1 MSKILFFGEP
11 LIRISPQNI
20 ENFSNGVQSH
30 LFYGGSE
37 VNIART
43 LSGFGQK
50 TKLISA
56 IPENPIGDSFLRF
69 LQSQDIDTNCIQRTG
84 NRMGLY
90 FLENSFGC
98 RQGQVIYDRKESSL
112 HDYQIEADQ
121 IDHIFSDVDHFHFS
135 GITLSLGKTICDT
148 TKVLLDEAKK
158 RGLSISFDLNFRSFL
173 IAPEEAKTLF
183 SEFAPYA
190 DYCFGIEPLMI
201 NDHDIEFFNRNEA
214 TNEEIK
220 KRMNDLMDRY
230 DFKAIFHTNRCSDHF
245 GQNVYQAYLLNKDK
259 QFYMSKELKTPV
271 LQRVGS
277 GDAFV
282 AGALYQIFNN
292 ANYQNIVDFAV
303 ASGTYKC
310 VVEGDNMFESVGT
323 ITSVLNQFEDIK
335 R

>member
-1 MSKILFFGEP
+1 M
-11 LIRISPQNI
+11 
-20 ENFSNGVQSH
+20 
-30 LFYGGSE
+30 
-37 VNIART
+37 
-43 LSGFGQK
+43 
-50 TKLISA
+50 
-56 IPENPIGDSFLRF
+56 
-69 LQSQDIDTNCIQRTG
+69 
-84 NRMGLY
+84 
-90 FLENSFGC
+90 
-98 RQGQVIYDRKESSL
+98 
-112 HDYQIEADQ
+112 
-121 IDHIFSDVDHFHFS
+121 
-135 GITLSLGKTICDT
+135 
-148 TKVLLDEAKK
+148 K
-158 RGLSISFDLNFRSFL
+158 RL
-173 IAPEEAKTLF
+173 
-183 SEFAPYA
+183 
-190 DYCFGIEPLMI
+190 
-201 NDHDIEFFNRNEA
+201 
-214 TNEEIK
+214 K

-271 LQRVGS
+271 LQRIGS